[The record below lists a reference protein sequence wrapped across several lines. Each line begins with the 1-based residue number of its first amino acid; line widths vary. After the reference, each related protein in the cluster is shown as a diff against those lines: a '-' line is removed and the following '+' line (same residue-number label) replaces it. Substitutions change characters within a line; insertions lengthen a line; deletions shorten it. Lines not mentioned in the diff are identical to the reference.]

1 MSIVISI
8 NNKIAFTI
16 FLVKFET
23 ILIKNIKT
31 FLIWIQI
38 FEMMYFQVRLGRSE
52 TLRETECTIFRKYF
66 WIFENGLKASVK
78 AHPKS
83 LQLRAL
89 RDTPAKAPE
98 NVWGDFPKS
107 NSTKSSQKYQNILWT
122 KDAAILCKHFLR
134 LWQLK
139 IERKV
144 LSILSTEKGWI
155 MNRNWH
161 DKYIEGREKW
171 NCEKVKRTFKC
182 GDNGEMVHDERGEWK
197 KQPIFFLNKSE

>member
-1 MSIVISI
+1 M
-8 NNKIAFTI
+8 K
-16 FLVKFET
+16 
-23 ILIKNIKT
+23 
-31 FLIWIQI
+31 W
-38 FEMMYFQVRLGRSE
+38 
-52 TLRETECTIFRKYF
+52 CIFRSDWGGVKLWGRQSAPYSGD
-66 WIFENGLKASVK
+66 ILEFENGLKASVK

-182 GDNGEMVHDERGEWK
+182 GDGGEMVHDERGEWK
-197 KQPIFFLNKSE
+197 KQPNFLF